1 MQTGK
6 ATLTNYRQSPRK
18 VRLLVDMVRGK
29 EVNEALTALRFT
41 PKRASL
47 PIVKLIESALSNARN
62 AGAGNR
68 DIFHITNISVD
79 KGVVLKR
86 HMPRA
91 RGRAFPIKKRGS
103 HVTVVVAQAETKVK
117 KTKKTPTVKP

>member
-18 VRLLVDMVRGK
+18 VRLLADMVRGK
-29 EVNEALTALRFT
+29 EVGEALTALRFT

-47 PIVKLIESALSNARN
+47 PIVKLIESALSNVRN
-62 AGAGNR
+62 AGAGSK
-68 DIFHITNISVD
+68 DVFHITSISVD
-79 KGVVLKR
+79 GGVVLKR

-91 RGRAFPIKKRGS
+91 RGRAFPIKKRSS
-103 HVTVVVAQAETKVK
+103 HVTVIIEKGEAKTKK
-117 KTKKTPTVKP
+117 KTKKTIKK